1 VQRLDLPAT
10 PAYQGE
16 PPLTGFDANVAFGM
30 LFRQT
35 ERKLNDTVLLLAKG
49 RRTSP
54 AGALV
59 LRTYRS
65 QLRRLDLQIGET
77 MKSKLIKL
85 TATLALLAAG
95 GVALAQD
102 IQERTVRFGHL
113 NNPDH
118 PTSTGVK
125 KFAELVAAKSGGKIK
140 VQEYPS
146 SQLGNELQQQ
156 SALQGGIQEMLVA
169 STTSLAGIVKEFG
182 LFDFPF
188 LFSNARQ
195 ADAMVDGPL
204 GKMLSAK
211 LAEKGVVVLGFFD
224 LGFRN
229 VTNSKRPITKA
240 EDLEG
245 LKLRVIPNPVFLETF
260 KTFKAN
266 PVPMPFAELYGALES
281 KAVDGQENPYSVIL
295 SSKFYEVNKYVS
307 GTNHVYATN
316 PVQISKR
323 FWDKLSPVEQKLLQD
338 AAIEAQN
345 YQRVVSREAAGKALA
360 ELKVK
365 GMLYNDIAP
374 AELDRMRVEVRP
386 VHDKFATSYDPAV
399 VTLFKSEL
407 ERVSKF

>member
-1 VQRLDLPAT
+1 
-10 PAYQGE
+10 
-16 PPLTGFDANVAFGM
+16 
-30 LFRQT
+30 
-35 ERKLNDTVLLLAKG
+35 
-49 RRTSP
+49 
-54 AGALV
+54 
-59 LRTYRS
+59 
-65 QLRRLDLQIGET
+65 
-77 MKSKLIKL
+77 MKSKSIRLI
-85 TATLALLAAG
+85 ATLALLVTG
-95 GVALAQD
+95 GVAGAQD
-102 IQERTVRFGHL
+102 IQERTIRFGHL

-118 PTSTGVK
+118 PTSFGVK
-125 KFAELVAAKSGGKIK
+125 KFAEIVAAKSGGKIK
-140 VQEYPS
+140 VTEYPS

-156 SALQGGIQEMLVA
+156 SALQGGVQEMLVA

-188 LFSNARQ
+188 LFSNAQQ

-204 GKMLSAK
+204 GKMLAGK

-229 VTNSKRPITKA
+229 VTNGKRPITKA

-266 PVPMPFAELYGALES
+266 PIPMPFAELYGALES
-281 KAVDGQENPYSVIL
+281 KAVDGQENPFAVIL

-307 GTNHVYATN
+307 ATNHVYATN
-316 PVQISKR
+316 PIQISKR
-323 FWDKLSPVEQKLLQD
+323 FWDKLSPAEHKLLQD

-345 YQRVVSREAAGKALA
+345 YQRVVSREASGKAVA
-360 ELKVK
+360 ELKAK

-374 AELDRMRVEVRP
+374 AELARMRAEVKP
-386 VHDKFATSYDPAV
+386 VYDKFAASYEPAV

-407 ERVSKF
+407 ERVSKL

>member
-1 VQRLDLPAT
+1 MNL
-10 PAYQGE
+10 
-16 PPLTGFDANVAFGM
+16 
-30 LFRQT
+30 
-35 ERKLNDTVLLLAKG
+35 
-49 RRTSP
+49 
-54 AGALV
+54 
-59 LRTYRS
+59 
-65 QLRRLDLQIGET
+65 
-77 MKSKLIKL
+77 KLIKL
-85 TATLALLAAG
+85 TAMLSLLAAG
-95 GVALAQD
+95 GMALAQD
-102 IQERTVRFGHL
+102 IQERTIKFGHL
-113 NNPDH
+113 NNTDH

-125 KFAELVAAKSGGKIK
+125 KFAEIVAAKSGGKIK
-140 VQEYPS
+140 VQEFAS

-156 SALQGGIQEMLVA
+156 SAMQGGVQEMLVA

-266 PVPMPFAELYGALES
+266 PIPMPFAELYGALES
-281 KAVDGQENPYSVIL
+281 KAVDGQENPFAVIL
-295 SSKFYEVNKYVS
+295 SSKFYEVNKFVS
-307 GTNHVYATN
+307 ATNHVYATN

-345 YQRVVSREAAGKALA
+345 YQRVVSREAAVKALT
-360 ELKVK
+360 ELKAK
-365 GMLYNDIAP
+365 GMVYNDIAP
-374 AELDRMRVEVRP
+374 AELARMRAAVKP
-386 VHDKFATSYDPAV
+386 VYDKFSAAYDPAI
-399 VTLFKSEL
+399 VTLFKTEL